1 MALYDGRPQRAPLRL
16 RRRRAAAQR
25 RPLHDD
31 ETGTLQVL
39 RQTFGDDRRHH
50 FRRIVDSFAA
60 AVAKRECDRIGD
72 LLGRGGGA
80 GFRAHGSC
88 ADIAR
93 RLEQNKNKIGRDC
106 GDTLLNPIQPVS
118 RCALP
123 LARNARVTLRLC
135 RMHSETALAL
145 VTRKHVNR
153 RERRAADPDRTREFC
168 LSQGGI
174 LCFRIYSLL
183 SVIPL
188 LFPCY
193 GGRSS
198 PVRVEFNACSLAGER
213 GFSAISHPCGFRMRR
228 GKR

>member
-1 MALYDGRPQRAPLRL
+1 
-16 RRRRAAAQR
+16 
-25 RPLHDD
+25 
-31 ETGTLQVL
+31 
-39 RQTFGDDRRHH
+39 
-50 FRRIVDSFAA
+50 
-60 AVAKRECDRIGD
+60 
-72 LLGRGGGA
+72 
-80 GFRAHGSC
+80 
-88 ADIAR
+88 
-93 RLEQNKNKIGRDC
+93 
-106 GDTLLNPIQPVS
+106 
-118 RCALP
+118 
-123 LARNARVTLRLC
+123 
-135 RMHSETALAL
+135 MHSETALAL

-174 LCFRIYSLL
+174 LSNLFPCYSP
-183 SVIPL
+183 VIPL